1 MQTLCCLAGPHAIDR
16 CIAFTALKIL
26 CRFRL
31 GRQEDAHEYLIALLD
46 AMHESS
52 LRGLSPKPSAEL
64 ALTSFIYRI
73 FGGRIRSQARTFGA
87 TLSSLSSSS
96 SS

>member
-1 MQTLCCLAGPHAIDR
+1 MHSIYDVDMP
-16 CIAFTALKIL
+16 

-73 FGGRIRSQARTFGA
+73 FGGRIRSQARF
-87 TLSSLSSSS
+87 SLTCS
-96 SS
+96 